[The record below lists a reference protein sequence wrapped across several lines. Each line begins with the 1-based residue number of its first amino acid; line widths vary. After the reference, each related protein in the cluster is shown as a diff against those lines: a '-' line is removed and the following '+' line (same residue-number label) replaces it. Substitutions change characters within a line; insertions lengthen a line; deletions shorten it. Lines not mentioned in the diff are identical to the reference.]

1 MLLIIGKVVLG
12 NLEEEIVFSSW
23 KLSIGLR
30 LPLDSLPKLQKQE
43 RNCCRQKFI

>member
-12 NLEEEIVFSSW
+12 NLEEEIVLVPENSNWIATIRFTS
-23 KLSIGLR
+23 
-30 LPLDSLPKLQKQE
+30 KLQKNK